1 MADKNNEERT
11 EWIFCRDIK
20 GRCSGINPKTKV
32 IEKYPKTI
40 KIHDKTIKG
49 WMVKIIQEKS
59 EGHVDIDIH
68 HHSDE

>member
-1 MADKNNEERT
+1 MAEKNEEERT

-20 GRCSGINPKTKV
+20 GRCSGISPTTKV
-32 IEKYPKTI
+32 LEKNPKTI

-49 WMVKIIQEKS
+49 WMVKIVQEKS
-59 EGHVDIDIH
+59 EGHVDIDFH